1 MTSLAIVGF
10 GNHVIKNILPTLK
23 KFSDVKVDCI
33 YVRSVAKYEATA
45 NQYDM
50 TLADISELKNC
61 KADWVYI
68 ATPIA
73 THFELV
79 KQALELGKNV
89 ICEKP
94 MTDSSSNTAALLQL
108 AKDKGLKLYEVCMY
122 IHHRQFKFIQEL
134 IQSDIQKL
142 RSVHAKFSIPHLDPS
157 DIRYKKEM
165 AGGALLDVGYYPIS
179 IILNLFGTPK
189 SKTMHTYSAT
199 GYEVDLYGT
208 CLFQYENFYCVAEW
222 GIGDVYRNDL
232 TVFSEQKTI
241 KLDRVFSKPSS
252 LSTSADVIDN
262 NSESTIEIES
272 DDQFFNFFK
281 KVFSG
286 IDFEQNSHEI
296 AACLEDIR

>member
-23 KFSDVKVDCI
+23 KFSDVKVDCV

-45 NQYDM
+45 RQYDM

-94 MTDSSSNTAALLQL
+94 MTDSASNTAVLLQL
-108 AKDKGLKLYEVCMY
+108 AKDKGCKLYEVCMY
-122 IHHRQFKFIQEL
+122 IHHKQFEFIQEL
-134 IQSDIQKL
+134 LKSDIQNL

-222 GIGDVYRNDL
+222 GIGQQYKNELSLD
-232 TVFSEQKTI
+232 FSENNFVFE
-241 KLDRVFSKPSS
+241 RAFSKPSNLKTKYHTIS
-252 LSTSADVIDN
+252 AANMSTSELD
-262 NSESTIEIES
+262 E
-272 DDQFFNFFK
+272 DDQFFNLFK
-281 KVFSG
+281 AIFNGELKEQKVLDV
-286 IDFEQNSHEI
+286 IDLMDHF
-296 AACLEDIR
+296 

>member
-1 MTSLAIVGF
+1 MTTLAIVGF

-23 KFSDVKVDCI
+23 KFSDVKVDCV
-33 YVRSVAKYEATA
+33 YVRNIAKYEATA

-50 TLADISELKNC
+50 TLANISELKKC

-134 IQSDIQKL
+134 IQSDIQNL

-189 SKTMHTYSAT
+189 SKIMHTYSAA

-208 CLFQYENFYCVAEW
+208 CIFQYESFYCVAEW
-222 GIGDVYRNDL
+222 GIGQQYKNEL
-232 TVFSEQKTI
+232 SLEFSENNFVFE
-241 KLDRVFSKPSS
+241 RAFSKPSN
-252 LSTSADVIDN
+252 LKTKYHNISASNITTMELD
-262 NSESTIEIES
+262 E
-272 DDQFFNFFK
+272 DDQFFNLFK
-281 KVFSG
+281 TIFNGGLK
-286 IDFEQNSHEI
+286 EQNAFDVI
-296 AACLEDIR
+296 DLMGNF